1 MAITSNIRESANL
14 PNVQKIFGIKSLLRR
29 DNTKSSLYL
38 FLLITLLFCSTTWA
52 EETNLTPSSN
62 NNSSV
67 IHGPDISGNQG
78 VTTVNEAAG
87 NLNAQANVGV
97 IAIGSD
103 AGISNTQ
110 PIIDQKQNIKNYTP
124 AKAAASI
131 TGHAFSNSSGWTAV
145 NQISGQANMQA
156 NIMVIGVG
164 GEYEVG
170 TVGDDLL
177 AQSVSDVGLNGSSSA
192 NQGPERTATID
203 DTALRGITGV
213 VQVNQTAGDRNV
225 TSNTFVFQVTGN

>member
-1 MAITSNIRESANL
+1 MSARPINYSFCFRDLKKYCSVNQFVVILLTLLATSSLQAEESASNSLANSNL
-14 PNVQKIFGIKSLLRR
+14 S
-29 DNTKSSLYL
+29 
-38 FLLITLLFCSTTWA
+38 
-52 EETNLTPSSN
+52 E
-62 NNSSV
+62 
-67 IHGPDISGNQG
+67 IHGPGLAVNQG
-78 VTTVNEAAG
+78 VTTVNETAG

-97 IAIGSD
+97 IAIGLD
-103 AGISNTQ
+103 GGKGITQ
-110 PIIDQKQNIKNYTP
+110 PIIDQKQKIKNYTP

-170 TVGDDLL
+170 AIGDDLL
-177 AQSVSDVGLNGSSSA
+177 AQSVSDVGLQGSSSA

-225 TSNTFVFQVTGN
+225 TGNIFVFQVTGN

>member
-1 MAITSNIRESANL
+1 MGIISNIRKYADQPDVKKRFGRESL
-14 PNVQKIFGIKSLLRR
+14 FRR
-29 DNTKSSLYL
+29 DNTISSLYL
-38 FLLITLLFCSTTWA
+38 LLLITLLFCSTPWA
-52 EETNLTPSSN
+52 EETNSNASSN
-62 NNSSV
+62 NNISV
-67 IHGPDISGNQG
+67 IHSPDVSGNQG
-78 VTTVNEAAG
+78 VTTVNETAG

-97 IAIGSD
+97 IAIGLDGGKS
-103 AGISNTQ
+103 ITQ
-110 PIIDQKQNIKNYTP
+110 PIIDQKQKIKNYTP
-124 AKAAASI
+124 AKAAAKI

-145 NQISGQANMQA
+145 NQISGQANMQG

-170 TVGDDLL
+170 SIDDDLL

-203 DTALRGITGV
+203 DTALQGITGV

-225 TSNTFVFQVTGN
+225 TGNTFVFQVTGN